1 MSVGIQQNKFVI
13 GLDKCC
19 GQHSFYRYATIK
31 GTSSY
36 HYGIFLSVFVQD
48 PEPIEPWIGVRDA
61 SKFGNCCCQK
71 NMLSHDLEGND
82 DCLYLNVYK
91 PMKPTSTKMS
101 VMVWIHGGAFM
112 MGSGSDEYYGPVY
125 FMRKDVI
132 LVTINYRLG
141 VLGECVCH

>member
-1 MSVGIQQNKFVI
+1 MSAGIRQNKFVPD
-13 GLDKCC
+13 LNKC
-19 GQHSFYRYATIK
+19 GGRRSFYRYVTIK

-36 HYGIFLSVFVQD
+36 HYGIFLSVFAQD
-48 PEPIEPWIGVRDA
+48 PEPVEPWTGVRDA
-61 SKFGNCCCQK
+61 LEFGNSCCQK
-71 NMLSHDLEGND
+71 DMLSHDLVGND

-91 PMKPTSTKMS
+91 PIKPTSTKMS

-112 MGSGSDEYYGPVY
+112 MGSGNDEYYGPVY

-141 VLGECVCH
+141 VLGEYVCH